1 MLESF
6 LKLFRNTEP
15 SPAPASEMTAQH
27 KPEPVYSDPEM
38 PGIPDSARPL
48 IKEINDYLRSVNKRL
63 DGNVLGQPIVIET
76 EQIRDRHLPKLLKS
90 YVEIPSEHRRDI
102 FNKTG
107 KSASVHLAE
116 SLEAILKRLREI
128 DKDLSREHID
138 TFEDNARFVQKTYG
152 RNDDPLF

>member
-6 LKLFRNTEP
+6 LKLFRNADTA
-15 SPAPASEMTAQH
+15 PAPAAEMTAQN

-38 PGIPDSARPL
+38 PGIPDSSRPL
-48 IKEINDYLRSVNKRL
+48 VKEINEYLRNINKRL
-63 DGNVLGQPIVIET
+63 EGDVLGQPIVIET
-76 EQIRDRHLPKLLKS
+76 EQIRDRHLPKLLRS
-90 YVEIPSEHRRDI
+90 YVEIPAQHRRDI
-102 FNKTG
+102 FNNTG
-107 KSASVHLAE
+107 KSASVHLSE

-138 TFEDNARFVQKTYG
+138 TFEDNARFVQRTYG